1 MQPPK
6 PLKPQAAYDN
16 VLAADA
22 DQDDAVRN
30 LFNAG
35 EQHDR
40 SNPTAPAPP
49 TLFPDGG
56 FGDLIDEPLAQEP
69 ESVSALAT
77 RVEALGAQ
85 HPLAAHAAT
94 LRTAAQDV
102 RDALKAQNDAV
113 RAQKS
118 AEAEEEIAQAA
129 LRRQYEPTTSTPAAN
144 GAAPLPSAS
153 SHASTPAKPKTMA
166 VIPPRKT
173 ARNTRDN
180 HPNVA
185 KAAPLRGKRQKAVLK
200 AIPPPGNGLFHIVT
214 APPPLQTRQ
223 RGPHCRFPHGG
234 ATQRAFRRSFP
245 HGGNA
250 SPASSSAFPHGGVPN
265 A

>member
-1 MQPPK
+1 MARMLTDRESSALHLSTARRHQRLSRRYRRDSLVTAIE
-6 PLKPQAAYDN
+6 PLIADLEAKSGITVAKIFETQAAYDN

-40 SNPTAPAPP
+40 SNPTSPALP
-49 TLFPDGG
+49 TLFPGGG

-77 RVEALGAQ
+77 RVDTLGAQ

-94 LRTAAQDV
+94 LRAAAQDV
-102 RDALKAQNDAV
+102 RDALKAQNDAL

-129 LRRQYEPTTSTPAAN
+129 LRRQYEAN
-144 GAAPLPSAS
+144 YLDARRQWGRPFAERLFPRLYSGKAKDSGSEPS
-153 SHASTPAKPKTMA
+153 PE
-166 VIPPRKT
+166 
-173 ARNTRDN
+173 
-180 HPNVA
+180 
-185 KAAPLRGKRQKAVLK
+185 
-200 AIPPPGNGLFHIVT
+200 
-214 APPPLQTRQ
+214 
-223 RGPHCRFPHGG
+223 
-234 ATQRAFRRSFP
+234 
-245 HGGNA
+245 
-250 SPASSSAFPHGGVPN
+250 SSSKPA
-265 A
+265 